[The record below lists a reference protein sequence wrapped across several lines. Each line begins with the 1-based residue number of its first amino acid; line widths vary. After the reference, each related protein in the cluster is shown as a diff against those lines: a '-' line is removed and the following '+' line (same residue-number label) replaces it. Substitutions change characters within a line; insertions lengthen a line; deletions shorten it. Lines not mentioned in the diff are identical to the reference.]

1 MAADKH
7 SEPARAAIWDLPLRL
22 FHWSLLAAVV
32 LAAVTGFLLPANWLN
47 LHIIGGTAI
56 VVLLLFRFVWGFTG
70 SAYSRFAS
78 FAFSPAAVIA
88 YARDQLRNRAAHYPG
103 HNPLGA
109 AMIFALLLALAVLA
123 VTGFIVLG
131 GAEKQGPMRA
141 LLSYATGSGTREI
154 HELAA
159 YALLVLIFGHVA
171 GVIVES
177 RRSRENLAAA
187 MLTGL
192 KRVHGPVAATRIRS
206 GPALLASLILAAVIG
221 GPAWA
226 LWRMPVPAVPD
237 APLDAEYVKECGDC
251 HIPFHPSLRSA
262 ATWSEIMNGLD
273 DHFGED
279 ATLADEARAR
289 LASYLAANAAEKWD
303 TRAANVF
310 RQPTPLRVTATQFW
324 ERRHAGLDPSVF
336 KMKAVATK
344 SNCEACH
351 GDARRGLFTPQAIDI
366 PEEQVP

>member
-1 MAADKH
+1 MAALNKSD
-7 SEPARAAIWDLPLRL
+7 SSRAAIWDLPLRL

-32 LAAVTGFLLPANWLN
+32 IAAVTGFLLPANWLN
-47 LHIIGGTAI
+47 LHIAGGTAI

-78 FAFSPAAVIA
+78 FAFSPATVIA

-109 AMIFALLLALAVLA
+109 AMIFALLVVLAILA

-131 GAEKQGPMRA
+131 GTEKQGPLRA
-141 LLSYATGSGTREI
+141 VVSYMTGSGTREI
-154 HELAA
+154 HQLAA

-171 GVIVES
+171 GVVVES
-177 RRSRENLAAA
+177 RRSRENLAVA
-187 MLTGL
+187 MVTGL
-192 KRVHGPVAATRIRS
+192 KRVHGPVVSSPMGS
-206 GPALLASLILAAVIG
+206 GTALFASLILAAVIG

-226 LWRMPVPAVPD
+226 LWRMPAPAVPD
-237 APLDAEYVKECGDC
+237 AALDPEYVKECGDC

-262 ATWSEIMNGLD
+262 VAWSEIMNGLD

-279 ATLADEARAR
+279 ATLADDVRAR
-289 LASYLAANAAEKWD
+289 LTSYLTANAAEKWD

-336 KMKAVATK
+336 KMKAVGTK

-366 PEEQVP
+366 PEEHVP